1 LKPEREEKDLNWQ
14 WINYVPTRRAV
25 DEGKNYI
32 ILSDR
37 GIDENRAPIPS
48 LMAVSAVHHHLIEK
62 RKRMQIDIVVES
74 AEPREVMHF
83 ALLFGYGAS
92 IINPYLS
99 FAVIDRLV
107 KEKHPA
113 RLSES

>member
-1 LKPEREEKDLNWQ
+1 MQLISCVRMQKRQSTKAKTTLSC
-14 WINYVPTRRAV
+14 PT
-25 DEGKNYI
+25 
-32 ILSDR
+32 
-37 GIDENRAPIPS
+37 GIDENKAPVPS

-99 FAVIDRLV
+99 FA
-107 KEKHPA
+107 
-113 RLSES
+113 LSTDL